1 MIQFIALERVRLILA
16 FSLTLFGG
24 LAWSDSTLAQ
34 TAPSPNTPSGNP
46 IGPDPALVTPLFF
59 VNNQAVLPEMLD
71 RVRRGNP
78 VFNAKFA
85 GAIGQDFQ
93 NLLLDQAILLEVT
106 RQDAAGMGVTEDEV
120 EKFVTDF
127 RAREKLVTEQ
137 AYNARLEKLGY
148 TDSSL
153 REIVRESFRLNKR
166 IAQVRDTA
174 AITPVELEFFMK
186 FNREKF
192 AASGVLQDRVLARQ
206 IVVQSLETAKEMI
219 KRAKAG
225 ADFAALAREF
235 SNAGASR
242 GGAVNNDGSEY
253 PGLVAR
259 DAFPEKVANAVFKL
273 SKGGLS
279 DPVRDGANI
288 YVVRVAKFVPIAAQ
302 TPMMQPA
309 KTVAKIEAEAMPLKR
324 DQEVENWL
332 EGLRSRAILRFP
344 DGLNSDRPK
353 LEFFNPLVALVGAGE
368 NPERVMLADL
378 NRAVYF
384 NPQVAALLS
393 RAGAGSSE
401 LLPKFFKVKALENL
415 IDERIAVVGA
425 TQENLPFVG
434 SRAMR
439 LEAMLNWQTRALKLT
454 PIEIRRYFDDHIGE
468 FITPASANMLEA
480 SFGSSTAA
488 STFRASAVKTK
499 GANYLALAQ
508 KMGGQARDMGRVA
521 SDKVPGEYQI
531 VFGYRQ
537 TKRLSS
543 VRRISGMIERNDA
556 QGKKLY
562 RILLVSN
569 LSSAVVPSYKKA
581 RDRVTAKVLEIKRRE
596 AGRRWLDTEREI
608 LGLQNDFNEVQTELE
623 NRARVS
629 ETPVEPSSPTPKAPS
644 NPTEP
649 PVTPPN
655 QPVDPNVP
663 GQ

>member
-1 MIQFIALERVRLILA
+1 MIQFAALERSRLIPA
-16 FSLTLFGG
+16 FTVALLSG
-24 LAWSDSTLAQ
+24 LVWSSSTFAQ
-34 TAPSPNTPSGNP
+34 TTPPANNP
-46 IGPDPALVTPLFF
+46 TAPDPALIAPLFF

-106 RQDAAGMGVTEDEV
+106 RQDAAGMLVTEDEV
-120 EKFVTDF
+120 EKFVSDF
-127 RAREKLVTEQ
+127 RTREKLVTEE

-148 TDSSL
+148 TDFSL
-153 REIVRESFRLNKR
+153 REVVRESFRLNKR
-166 IAQVRDTA
+166 IAQVRETA
-174 AITPVELEFFMK
+174 SITPIELEFFLK

-225 ADFAALAREF
+225 ADFAALARGF
-235 SNAGASR
+235 SSAGAVR

-253 PGLVAR
+253 PGLVTR
-259 DAFPEKVANAVFKL
+259 SAFPEKVANAVFKL
-273 SKGGLS
+273 EKGGLT

-288 YVVRVAKFVPIAAQ
+288 YVVRVSKFVPVAQ
-302 TPMMQPA
+302 QTLSLQPA
-309 KTVAKIEAEAMPLKR
+309 KTKAKIEAEAMPLKR
-324 DQEVENWL
+324 DQEIESWL
-332 EGLRSRAILRFP
+332 EGLRSSAVLRFP
-344 DGLNSDRPK
+344 DGSISDRPK
-353 LEFFNPLVALVGAGE
+353 LEFFNPLVALVGAGD

-415 IDERIAVVGA
+415 IDERIAVVA
-425 TQENLPFVG
+425 AAQENLPFIG
-434 SRAMR
+434 SRAAQ
-439 LEAMLNWQTRALKLT
+439 LEAMLIWQTRALKLT
-454 PIEIRRYFDDHIGE
+454 PIEIRRYFDDHLGE
-468 FITPASANMLEA
+468 FITPASANILEA
-480 SFGSSTAA
+480 SFTSSTVA
-488 STFRASAVKTK
+488 STFRANAVKAK
-499 GANYLALAQ
+499 GANYMALAQ
-508 KMGGQARDMGRVA
+508 KMGGQARDMGRVS

-543 VRRISGMIERNDA
+543 VRRISGVIERKDA
-556 QGKKLY
+556 QGKTLY
-562 RILLVSN
+562 RVLLGSN
-569 LSSAVVPSYKKA
+569 LSSAIVPSYKKA
-581 RDRVTAKVLEIKRRE
+581 RDRVTVKVLEIKRRE

-608 LGLQNDFNEVQTELE
+608 LGLQNDFDEVQTELE
-623 NRARVS
+623 NRARAS
-629 ETPVEPSSPTPKAPS
+629 ETPVEPSSPTPAPS
-644 NPTEP
+644 TPSSPTLPSEPPPVPTEP
-649 PVTPPN
+649 I
-655 QPVDPNVP
+655 P

>member
-1 MIQFIALERVRLILA
+1 MIQFVALERSRLILA
-16 FSLTLFGG
+16 FSLALFGG
-24 LAWSDSTLAQ
+24 LLWSSSTLAQ
-34 TAPSPNTPSGNP
+34 TTPSPSNP
-46 IGPDPALVTPLFF
+46 AAPDPALVAPLFF

-71 RVRRGNP
+71 RVRRTNP
-78 VFNAKFA
+78 VFNAKFV

-93 NLLLDQAILLEVT
+93 NLLLDQVILLEVT
-106 RQDAAGMGVTEDEV
+106 RQDAAGMLVTEDEV
-120 EKFVTDF
+120 ERFVSGF
-127 RAREKLVTEQ
+127 RAREKLVTEE

-148 TDSSL
+148 SDSSL

-166 IAQVRDTA
+166 IAQIRDTA
-174 AITPVELEFFMK
+174 SLTPVELEFFLK

-192 AASGVLQDRVLARQ
+192 ATSGVLQDRVLARQ

-235 SNAGASR
+235 SNAGAVR

-253 PGLVAR
+253 PGLVSR
-259 DAFPEKVANAVFKL
+259 DAFPTKVSNAVFKL
-273 SKGGLS
+273 SKGGVT

-288 YVVRVAKFVPIAAQ
+288 YVVRVAKFVPVAMQ
-302 TPMMQPA
+302 TISMQPA
-309 KTVAKIEAEAMPLKR
+309 KTRAKIEAEAMPLKR
-324 DQEVENWL
+324 DQEIEAWL
-332 EGLRSRAILRFP
+332 EGLRSKAVLRFP
-344 DGLNSDRPK
+344 DNPK

-415 IDERIAVVGA
+415 IDERIAVVAA
-425 TQENLPFVG
+425 TQENLPFIG
-434 SRAMR
+434 SRATR
-439 LEAMLNWQTRALKLT
+439 LEAMLRWQTRALKLT
-454 PIEIRRYFDDHIGE
+454 TMEIRRYFDDHLGE

-480 SFGSSTAA
+480 SFTSSTAA
-488 STFRASAVKTK
+488 STFRANAIKAK
-499 GANYLALAQ
+499 GANYLSLAL

-521 SDKVPGEYQI
+521 SDKVPSEYQI

-543 VRRISGMIERNDA
+543 VRRISGMIERKDA
-556 QGKKLY
+556 QNKTLY
-562 RILLVSN
+562 RVLLVSN
-569 LSSAVVPSYKKA
+569 LSAAIVPSYSKA
-581 RDRVTAKVLEIKRRE
+581 RDRVTTTVLEIKRRE

-629 ETPVEPSSPTPKAPS
+629 ETPVEPSSPTPAPS
-644 NPTEP
+644 TPPSEPPPVPTEP
-649 PVTPPN
+649 I
-655 QPVDPNVP
+655 P

>member
-1 MIQFIALERVRLILA
+1 MIQFVSFELVRLILA
-16 FSLTLFGG
+16 FSFALFCG
-24 LAWSDSTLAQ
+24 STLAQ
-34 TAPSPNTPSGNP
+34 TTPSPNNPPGNP
-46 IGPDPALVTPLFF
+46 IGPDPALVAPLFF

-106 RQDAAGMGVTEDEV
+106 RQDAAGMEVGEDEV
-120 EKFVTDF
+120 EKFVSEF
-127 RAREKLVTEQ
+127 RTREKLVTEE

-148 TDSSL
+148 SDSSL

-174 AITPVELEFFMK
+174 AISPVELEFFMK

-192 AASGVLQDRVLARQ
+192 ATAGVLEDRVLARQ
-206 IVVQSLETAKEMI
+206 IVVQNLDTAKEMI

-235 SNAGASR
+235 SNAGSSR

-259 DAFPEKVANAVFKL
+259 DAFSEKVANAVFKL
-273 SKGGLS
+273 EKGGIS

-288 YVVRVAKFVPIAAQ
+288 YVVRVAKFVPVAAQ
-302 TPMMQPA
+302 TLAMQPA
-309 KTVAKIEAEAMPLKR
+309 KTKAKIEAEAMPLKR

-332 EGLRSRAILRFP
+332 EALRSRAILRFP
-344 DGLNSDRPK
+344 ENPK
-353 LEFFNPLVALVGAGE
+353 LEFFNPLVALVGAGD

-393 RAGAGSSE
+393 RASAGSSE

-415 IDERIAVVGA
+415 IDERIAVVA
-425 TQENLPFVG
+425 AAQENLPFIG
-434 SRAMR
+434 SRAAR

-468 FITPASANMLEA
+468 FITPASANILEA
-480 SFGSSTAA
+480 SFVSSTTA
-488 STFRASAVKTK
+488 STFRASAVKAK
-499 GANYLALAQ
+499 GANYMALVE
-508 KMGGQARDMGRVA
+508 KMGGQARDMGRVT

-531 VFGYRQ
+531 VFGFRQ

-556 QGKKLY
+556 QGKKQY

-629 ETPVEPSSPTPKAPS
+629 ETPVEPSSPTPSTPS
-644 NPTEP
+644 KPTEP
-649 PVTPPN
+649 PVTPPS
-655 QPVDPNVP
+655 QPVDPNIP

>member
-1 MIQFIALERVRLILA
+1 MIQFVALERSRLILA
-16 FSLTLFGG
+16 FSLALFCG
-24 LAWSDSTLAQ
+24 STLAQ
-34 TAPSPNTPSGNP
+34 TTPSPNNPSGNP
-46 IGPDPALVTPLFF
+46 IGPDPALVAPLFF

-106 RQDAAGMGVTEDEV
+106 RQDAAGMEVTEDEV

-127 RAREKLVTEQ
+127 RAREKLVTEE

-148 TDSSL
+148 SDSSL

-174 AITPVELEFFMK
+174 SITPVELEFFMK

-206 IVVQSLETAKEMI
+206 IVVQSLETAKEMV

-235 SNAGASR
+235 SSAGAIR

-253 PGLVAR
+253 PGLVSR

-273 SKGGLS
+273 EKGGLS

-288 YVVRVAKFVPIAAQ
+288 YVVRVAKFVPVAQ
-302 TPMMQPA
+302 QTLSMQPA

-332 EGLRSRAILRFP
+332 EGLRSRAVLRFP
-344 DGLNSDRPK
+344 ENPK

-384 NPQVAALLS
+384 NPQVSALLS

-415 IDERIAVVGA
+415 IDERIAVVAA
-425 TQENLPFVG
+425 TQENLPFIG
-434 SRAMR
+434 SRAAR

-454 PIEIRRYFDDHIGE
+454 PIEIRRYYDDHIGE
-468 FITPASANMLEA
+468 FITPASANILEA
-480 SFGSSTAA
+480 SFVSSTAA
-488 STFRASAVKTK
+488 STFRASAVKSK
-499 GANYLALAQ
+499 GANYLMLAQ

-521 SDKVPGEYQI
+521 SDKVSGEYQI

-543 VRRISGMIERNDA
+543 VRRISGMIERKDA
-556 QGKKLY
+556 QGKTLY
-562 RILLVSN
+562 RVLLVSN

-608 LGLQNDFNEVQTELE
+608 LGLQNDFYEVQTELE
-623 NRARVS
+623 NRARAS
-629 ETPVEPSSPTPKAPS
+629 EAPVEPSSPTPSTPS

-649 PVTPPN
+649 PVTPPS
-655 QPVDPNVP
+655 QPVDPNIP

>member
-1 MIQFIALERVRLILA
+1 MIQFVSLERLRLTLA
-16 FSLTLFGG
+16 FSVALLGG
-24 LAWSDSTLAQ
+24 LAVAQ
-34 TAPSPNTPSGNP
+34 TSPAPNNP
-46 IGPDPALVTPLFF
+46 TAPDPALIAPLFF

-106 RQDAAGMGVTEDEV
+106 RQDAAGMEVSEDEV
-120 EKFVTDF
+120 EKFVSDF
-127 RAREKLVTEQ
+127 RAREKLVAEE

-174 AITPVELEFFMK
+174 AITPAELEFFLK

-192 AASGVLQDRVLARQ
+192 AQSGVLEDRVLARQ
-206 IVVQSLETAKEMI
+206 IVVQSLETAKEMV
-219 KRAKAG
+219 KRARAG

-235 SNAGASR
+235 SSAGANR

-273 SKGGLS
+273 PKGGLT

-288 YVVRVAKFVPIAAQ
+288 YVVRVAKFVPVAAQ
-302 TPMMQPA
+302 ILMMQPA
-309 KTVAKIEAEAMPLKR
+309 KTVAKIEAVAMPLKR
-324 DQEVENWL
+324 DQEVEGWL
-332 EGLRSRAILRFP
+332 EGLRSRAVLRFP
-344 DGLNSDRPK
+344 ETPK
-353 LEFFNPLVALVGAGE
+353 LEFFNPLVALIGAGD

-384 NPQVAALLS
+384 NPQVAGLLS

-401 LLPKFFKVKALENL
+401 LLPKFFKVKALESL
-415 IDERIAVVGA
+415 IDERIAAVAA
-425 TQENLPFVG
+425 TQENLPFIG
-434 SRAMR
+434 ARPAR

-454 PIEIRRYFDDHIGE
+454 PIEIRRYFDDHLGE

-480 SFGSSTAA
+480 SFTSSTVA
-488 STFRASAVKTK
+488 STFRANAVKAK
-499 GANYLALAQ
+499 GANYMVLAQ
-508 KMGGQARDMGRVA
+508 KMGGQVRDMGRIT

-531 VFGYRQ
+531 VFGFRQ

-543 VRRISGMIERNDA
+543 VRRISGVIERKDA
-556 QGKKLY
+556 QGQSLY
-562 RILLVSN
+562 RVLLVSN
-569 LSSAVVPSYKKA
+569 LNSALVPSYKKA
-581 RDRVTAKVLEIKRRE
+581 RDRVTAKVLEVKRRE

-608 LGLQNDFNEVQTELE
+608 LGLQNDFPEVQTELE
-623 NRARVS
+623 NRARAS
-629 ETPVEPSSPTPKAPS
+629 ETPVEPSSPTPVPS
-644 NPTEP
+644 TPTEP
-649 PVTPPN
+649 PSLPI
-655 QPVDPNVP
+655 DPDP
-663 GQ
+663 SQ

>member
-1 MIQFIALERVRLILA
+1 MIQFISLERSRLILA
-16 FSLTLFGG
+16 FTVALFAGLSLSS
-24 LAWSDSTLAQ
+24 LAFAQ
-34 TAPSPNTPSGNP
+34 NAPSPNNPSGNP
-46 IGPDPALVTPLFF
+46 IGPDPALVAPLFF

-106 RQDAAGMGVTEDEV
+106 RQDAAGMSVTEDEV
-120 EKFVTDF
+120 EKFVSDF
-127 RAREKLVTEQ
+127 RAREKLVTEE

-174 AITPVELEFFMK
+174 SITPVELGFFLK

-192 AASGVLQDRVLARQ
+192 TASGVLQDRVLARQ

-235 SNAGASR
+235 SSAGAAR
-242 GGAVNNDGSEY
+242 GGAVNNDESEY
-253 PGLVAR
+253 PGLVSR

-273 SKGGLS
+273 EKGGVT

-288 YVVRVAKFVPIAAQ
+288 YVVRVAKFVPVAQ
-302 TPMMQPA
+302 QTLSMQPA
-309 KTVAKIEAEAMPLKR
+309 KTRAKIETEAMPFKR
-324 DQEVENWL
+324 DQEVESWL
-332 EGLRSRAILRFP
+332 EALRSRAILRFP
-344 DGLNSDRPK
+344 ENPK

-415 IDERIAVVGA
+415 IDERIAVVA
-425 TQENLPFVG
+425 AAQENLPFIG

-439 LEAMLNWQTRALKLT
+439 LEAMLNWQTRVLKLT
-454 PIEIRRYFDDHIGE
+454 TMEIRRYFDDHLGE

-480 SFGSSTAA
+480 SFVSSTAA
-488 STFRASAVKTK
+488 STFRASAVKSK
-499 GANYLALAQ
+499 GENFLSLAV

-543 VRRISGMIERNDA
+543 VRRISGMIERKDA
-556 QGKKLY
+556 QGKTLY
-562 RILLVSN
+562 RVLLVSN
-569 LSSAVVPSYKKA
+569 LSSAIVPSYKKA

-623 NRARVS
+623 NRARAS
-629 ETPVEPSSPTPKAPS
+629 ETPVEPSSPTPS
-644 NPTEP
+644 
-649 PVTPPN
+649 TPPSTPPS

>member
-1 MIQFIALERVRLILA
+1 MIQFVTKKRSRLILA
-16 FSLTLFGG
+16 FSVALLSG
-24 LAWSDSTLAQ
+24 LVWRSSTFAQ
-34 TAPSPNTPSGNP
+34 TTPPTNSPTA
-46 IGPDPALVTPLFF
+46 PDPALIAPLFF

-106 RQDAAGMGVTEDEV
+106 RQDAAGMSVTEDEV
-120 EKFVTDF
+120 EKFVSDF
-127 RAREKLVTEQ
+127 RSREKLVTEE
-137 AYNARLEKLGY
+137 AYTARLEKLGY

-166 IAQVRDTA
+166 IAQLRDTA
-174 AITPVELEFFMK
+174 SITPVELEFFLK
-186 FNREKF
+186 LNREKF
-192 AASGVLQDRVLARQ
+192 AASGVLQDRALTRQ

-219 KRAKAG
+219 KRARAG
-225 ADFAALAREF
+225 ADFASLAREF
-235 SNAGASR
+235 SSAGAAR

-253 PGLVAR
+253 PGLVTRA
-259 DAFPEKVANAVFKL
+259 AFPEKVAKAVFKL
-273 SKGGLS
+273 EKGGIT

-288 YVVRVAKFVPIAAQ
+288 YVVRVAKFVPVASQ
-302 TPMMQPA
+302 TLMMQPA
-309 KTVAKIEAEAMPLKR
+309 KTRAKIEAEAMPLKR
-324 DQEVENWL
+324 DQEVETWL
-332 EGLRSRAILRFP
+332 EGLRSKAVLRFP
-344 DGLNSDRPK
+344 DNPK

-415 IDERIAVVGA
+415 IDERIAVVA
-425 TQENLPFVG
+425 AAQENLPFIG
-434 SRAMR
+434 SRAAR
-439 LEAMLNWQTRALKLT
+439 LEAMLNLQTRALKLT
-454 PIEIRRYFDDHIGE
+454 TMEIRRYFDDHLGE
-468 FITPASANMLEA
+468 FITPASANILEA
-480 SFGSSTAA
+480 SFVSSTAA
-488 STFRASAVKTK
+488 STFRASAVKAK
-499 GANYLALAQ
+499 GENYLPLAI
-508 KMGGQARDMGRVA
+508 KMGGQSRDMGRVA

-531 VFGYRQ
+531 VFGFRQ

-543 VRRISGMIERNDA
+543 VRRISGMIERKDSQN
-556 QGKKLY
+556 KTLY
-562 RILLVSN
+562 RVLLISN
-569 LSSAVVPSYKKA
+569 LSSAVVPSYKNA

-629 ETPVEPSSPTPKAPS
+629 ETPVEPSSPTPLPITPPS
-644 NPTEP
+644 
-649 PVTPPN
+649 TPPN
-655 QPVDPNVP
+655 EPPPVPEPIP

>member
-1 MIQFIALERVRLILA
+1 MIQFVSLERSRLTLA
-16 FSLTLFGG
+16 FSLALLSG
-24 LAWSDSTLAQ
+24 LIWSNSSLAQ
-34 TAPSPNTPSGNP
+34 TTPSPNNP
-46 IGPDPALVTPLFF
+46 VAPDPALVAPLFF

-71 RVRRGNP
+71 RVRRTNP

-93 NLLLDQAILLEVT
+93 NLLLDQVILLEVT
-106 RQDAAGMGVTEDEV
+106 RQDAAGMLVTEDEV
-120 EKFVTDF
+120 EKFVTGF
-127 RAREKLVTEQ
+127 RVREKLVTEE
-137 AYNARLEKLGY
+137 AYNARLLKLGY
-148 TDSSL
+148 SDSSL
-153 REIVRESFRLNKR
+153 REVVRESFRLNKR
-166 IAQVRDTA
+166 IAQVRETA
-174 AITPVELEFFMK
+174 SLAPVELEFFLK

-235 SNAGASR
+235 SSAGTGR

-253 PGLVAR
+253 PGLVTR
-259 DAFPEKVANAVFKL
+259 SAFPAKVANAVFKL
-273 SKGGLS
+273 EKGGLTN
-279 DPVRDGANI
+279 PIRDGANI
-288 YVVRVAKFVPIAAQ
+288 YVVRVAKFVPVAQ
-302 TPMMQPA
+302 QTLSIQPA
-309 KTVAKIEAEAMPLKR
+309 KTRAKIEAEAMPLKR
-324 DQEVENWL
+324 DQEIESWL
-332 EGLRSRAILRFP
+332 ESLRSRAILRF
-344 DGLNSDRPK
+344 SDAPK

-415 IDERIAVVGA
+415 IDERIAVVA
-425 TQENLPFVG
+425 AAQENLPFIG
-434 SRAMR
+434 SRAAR
-439 LEAMLNWQTRALKLT
+439 LEAMLRWQTRALKLT
-454 PIEIRRYFDDHIGE
+454 TMEIRRYFDDHLGE
-468 FITPASANMLEA
+468 FITPANANILEA
-480 SFGSSTAA
+480 SFTSSTAA
-488 STFRASAVKTK
+488 STFRASAVKAK
-499 GANYLALAQ
+499 GANYMMLAQ

-521 SDKVPGEYQI
+521 SNNVPSEYQI

-537 TKRLSS
+537 TARLSS

-562 RILLVSN
+562 RVLLVSN
-569 LSSAVVPSYKKA
+569 LSAAIVPSYKKA
-581 RDRVTAKVLEIKRRE
+581 RDRVTTKVLEIKRRE

-629 ETPVEPSSPTPKAPS
+629 ETPVEPSSPTPSTPS
-644 NPTEP
+644 SPNEPSEPPPVPTEP
-649 PVTPPN
+649 I
-655 QPVDPNVP
+655 P

>member
-1 MIQFIALERVRLILA
+1 MIQFVAKKRSRLILA
-16 FSLTLFGG
+16 FTVALLS
-24 LAWSDSTLAQ
+24 SSTFAQ
-34 TAPSPNTPSGNP
+34 TPPANNP
-46 IGPDPALVTPLFF
+46 TSPDPALIAPLFF

-78 VFNAKFA
+78 VFNAKFT

-106 RQDAAGMGVTEDEV
+106 RHDAAGMFVTEDEV
-120 EKFVTDF
+120 EKFVSDF
-127 RAREKLVTEQ
+127 RAREKLVTEE

-174 AITPVELEFFMK
+174 SLTPVELEFFMK

-192 AASGVLQDRVLARQ
+192 ATSGVLQDRVLARQ
-206 IVVQSLETAKEMI
+206 IVVQNLETAKEMT

-235 SNAGASR
+235 SSAGAVR
-242 GGAVNNDGSEY
+242 GGAVNNDSSEY

-259 DAFPEKVANAVFKL
+259 NAFPEKVANAVFKL
-273 SKGGLS
+273 EKDGVT

-288 YVVRVAKFVPIAAQ
+288 YVVRVAKFVPVAAQ
-302 TPMMQPA
+302 TLAMQPA
-309 KTVAKIEAEAMPLKR
+309 KTKAKIEAEAMPLKR

-332 EGLRSRAILRFP
+332 EALRSRAILRFP
-344 DGLNSDRPK
+344 ENPK

-415 IDERIAVVGA
+415 IDERIAVVAA
-425 TQENLPFVG
+425 TQENLPFIG

-454 PIEIRRYFDDHIGE
+454 PIEIRRYYDDHIGE

-480 SFGSSTAA
+480 SFVSSTAA
-488 STFRASAVKTK
+488 STFRASAVKAK
-499 GANYLALAQ
+499 GADYIALAR

-543 VRRISGMIERNDA
+543 VRRISGMIERKDA
-556 QGKKLY
+556 QGKSLY
-562 RILLVSN
+562 RVLLVSN
-569 LSSAVVPSYKKA
+569 LSSAVVPSYKNA

-629 ETPVEPSSPTPKAPS
+629 ETPVEPSSPTPSTPS

-649 PVTPPN
+649 PVTPPS
-655 QPVDPNVP
+655 QPVDPNIP

>member
-1 MIQFIALERVRLILA
+1 MIQFVDLERSRLILA
-16 FSLTLFGG
+16 FSLALVSG
-24 LAWSDSTLAQ
+24 LAWSSSTFAQ
-34 TAPSPNTPSGNP
+34 STPPTNNPTA
-46 IGPDPALVTPLFF
+46 PDPALVSPLFF

-106 RQDAAGMGVTEDEV
+106 RQDAAGMSVTEDEV
-120 EKFVTDF
+120 EKFVSDF
-127 RAREKLVTEQ
+127 RSREKLVSEVV
-137 AYNARLEKLGY
+137 YNARLEKLGY

-174 AITPVELEFFMK
+174 SITPAELEFFMK

-192 AASGVLQDRVLARQ
+192 RTNGVLQDRVLARQ

-235 SNAGASR
+235 SSAGAAR

-273 SKGGLS
+273 EKGGVS

-288 YVVRVAKFVPIAAQ
+288 YVVRVAKFVPVAAQ
-302 TPMMQPA
+302 TLAMQPA
-309 KTVAKIEAEAMPLKR
+309 KTKAKIEVEAMPLKR
-324 DQEVENWL
+324 DQEVESWL
-332 EGLRSRAILRFP
+332 EGLRSRAVLRFP
-344 DGLNSDRPK
+344 ENPK

-393 RAGAGSSE
+393 RASAGSSE

-415 IDERIAVVGA
+415 IDERIAVVA
-425 TQENLPFVG
+425 AQQENLPFIG
-434 SRAMR
+434 SRAAR

-454 PIEIRRYFDDHIGE
+454 PIEIRRYYDDHIGE
-468 FITPASANMLEA
+468 FITPASANILEA
-480 SFGSSTAA
+480 SFVSSTAA
-488 STFRASAVKTK
+488 STFRASAVKVK
-499 GANYLALAQ
+499 GANYMALAQ
-508 KMGGQARDMGRVA
+508 KMGGQARNMGRVA

-531 VFGYRQ
+531 VFGFRQ

-556 QGKKLY
+556 QGKKQY

-623 NRARVS
+623 NRARGS
-629 ETPVEPSSPTPKAPS
+629 ENPVEPSSPTPSTPS

-649 PVTPPN
+649 PVTPPS
-655 QPVDPNVP
+655 QPVDPNIP

>member
-1 MIQFIALERVRLILA
+1 MIQVVSLERSRLILA
-16 FSLTLFGG
+16 FSVALFGG
-24 LAWSDSTLAQ
+24 FTVAQ
-34 TAPSPNTPSGNP
+34 TSPPPNNP
-46 IGPDPALVTPLFF
+46 TAPDPALIGPLFF

-106 RQDAAGMGVTEDEV
+106 RQDAAGMEVTEDQV
-120 EKFVTDF
+120 EKFVSDF
-127 RAREKLVTEQ
+127 RTREKLVTEG

-174 AITPVELEFFMK
+174 SIAPAELEFFLK

-192 AASGVLQDRVLARQ
+192 AQSGVLEDRVLARQ

-235 SNAGASR
+235 SSAGAAR
-242 GGAVNNDGSEY
+242 GGAVNNDGSGY

-259 DAFPEKVANAVFKL
+259 VAFPEKVARAVFKL
-273 SKGGLS
+273 SKGGVT
-279 DPVRDGANI
+279 DPIRDGANI
-288 YVVRVAKFVPIAAQ
+288 YVVRVAKFVPVAAQ
-302 TPMMQPA
+302 TLAMQPA
-309 KTVAKIEAEAMPLKR
+309 KTRAKIEVEAMPLKR
-324 DQEVENWL
+324 DQEVETWL

-344 DGLNSDRPK
+344 DGSNSGGSNSGGSNSGTSSTGGPK

-368 NPERVMLADL
+368 NLERVMLADL

-393 RAGAGSSE
+393 RASAGSSE

-415 IDERIAVVGA
+415 IDERIAVVAA
-425 TQENLPFVG
+425 TQENLPFIG
-434 SRAMR
+434 ARAVR

-454 PIEIRRYFDDHIGE
+454 PLEIRRYFEDHLGE
-468 FITPASANMLEA
+468 FITLASANILEA
-480 SFGSSTAA
+480 SFTSSTAA
-488 STFRASAVKTK
+488 STFRVNAVKAK
-499 GANYLALAQ
+499 GANYVVLAQ

-556 QGKKLY
+556 RGKKLY
-562 RILLVSN
+562 RVLLVSN
-569 LSSAVVPSYKKA
+569 LSSAVVPSYNKA
-581 RDRVTAKVLEIKRRE
+581 RDRATAKVLEIKRRE

-623 NRARVS
+623 NRARAS
-629 ETPVEPSSPTPKAPS
+629 ETPVEPSG
-644 NPTEP
+644 PTEP
-649 PVTPPN
+649 PVTPPST
-655 QPVDPNVP
+655 PIDPNVP

>member
-1 MIQFIALERVRLILA
+1 MIQSVFLERVRLVLA
-16 FSLTLFGG
+16 FNVALLGG
-24 LAWSDSTLAQ
+24 LAMAQ
-34 TAPSPNTPSGNP
+34 TAPSPNNPSGNP
-46 IGPDPALVTPLFF
+46 IGPDPALTAPLFF

-78 VFNAKFA
+78 VFKAKFA

-106 RQDAAGMGVTEDEV
+106 RQDSAGMEVSEAEV
-120 EKFVTDF
+120 EKYIADF
-127 RAREKLVTEQ
+127 RTREKLVSEQ
-137 AYNARLEKLGY
+137 AYEARIAKLGY
-148 TDSSL
+148 SDSSL
-153 REIVRESFRLNKR
+153 REVVRESFRLNKR
-166 IAQVRDTA
+166 IVQVRDTA
-174 AITPVELEFFMK
+174 SVSAVELEFFMK

-192 AASGVLQDRVLARQ
+192 ATSGVLQDRVLARQ

-225 ADFAALAREF
+225 ADFAVLAREF
-235 SNAGASR
+235 SSAGAGR
-242 GGAVNNDGSEY
+242 GGAVNNDGSGY
-253 PGLVAR
+253 PGLVTG

-273 SKGGLS
+273 SKGGVT

-288 YVVRVAKFVPIAAQ
+288 YVVRVAKFVPVAEQ
-302 TPMMQPA
+302 TLSMQPA
-309 KTVAKIEAEAMPLKR
+309 KTKAKIEAEALPLKR

-332 EGLRSRAILRFP
+332 EALRSRAILRFP
-344 DGLNSDRPK
+344 EGSNLGAPK
-353 LEFFNPLVALVGAGE
+353 LEFFNPLVALVGAGD
-368 NPERVMLADL
+368 NPERVLLADL

-393 RAGAGSSE
+393 RAAPGSSE
-401 LLPKFFKVKALENL
+401 LLPKFFKVKALQSL
-415 IDERIAVVGA
+415 IDERIAVVA
-425 TQENLPFVG
+425 ARQENLPFIG
-434 SRAMR
+434 ARPAR

-454 PIEIRRYFDDHIGE
+454 TMEVRRYFDDHLGE

-480 SFGSSTAA
+480 SFASSTAA
-488 STFRASAVKTK
+488 STFRASAVKAK
-499 GANYLALAQ
+499 GENYIALAQ
-508 KMGGQARDMGRVA
+508 KMGGQARDMGRVT

-562 RILLVSN
+562 RVLLVSN
-569 LSSAVVPSYKKA
+569 LTSAVVPSYKKA
-581 RDRVTAKVLEIKRRE
+581 RASVTAKVLEIKRRE

-623 NRARVS
+623 NRARAS
-629 ETPVEPSSPTPKAPS
+629 ETPVEPSGPTPVPS
-644 NPTEP
+644 
-649 PVTPPN
+649 TPPTTPPSE
-655 QPVDPNVP
+655 PVDPTLP
-663 GQ
+663 GS

>member
-1 MIQFIALERVRLILA
+1 MIQFIFLERSRLILA
-16 FSLTLFGG
+16 FSLALFCG
-24 LAWSDSTLAQ
+24 STLAQ
-34 TAPSPNTPSGNP
+34 TTPSPNNPSGNP
-46 IGPDPALVTPLFF
+46 IGPDPALVAPLFF

-106 RQDAAGMGVTEDEV
+106 RQDAAGMEVSEDEV
-120 EKFVTDF
+120 EKFVSEF
-127 RAREKLVTEQ
+127 RAREKLVTEE

-174 AITPVELEFFMK
+174 SISPVELEFFLK

-192 AASGVLQDRVLARQ
+192 AASGVLEDRVLARQ

-235 SNAGASR
+235 SSAGAAR

-253 PGLVAR
+253 PGLVSR

-273 SKGGLS
+273 EKGGVS

-288 YVVRVAKFVPIAAQ
+288 YVVRVAKFVPVAAQ
-302 TPMMQPA
+302 TLAMQPA
-309 KTVAKIEAEAMPLKR
+309 KIEAKIEAEAMPLKR

-344 DGLNSDRPK
+344 DNPK
-353 LEFFNPLVALVGAGE
+353 LEFFNPLVALVGAGD

-415 IDERIAVVGA
+415 IDERIAVVA
-425 TQENLPFVG
+425 AAQENLPFIG
-434 SRAMR
+434 SRASR
-439 LEAMLNWQTRALKLT
+439 LEVILNWQTRALKLT
-454 PIEIRRYFDDHIGE
+454 PIEIRRYYDDHIGE
-468 FITPASANMLEA
+468 FITPASANILEA
-480 SFGSSTAA
+480 SFGSSTVA

-499 GANYLALAQ
+499 GANYSALAQ

-531 VFGYRQ
+531 VFGFRQ

-543 VRRISGMIERNDA
+543 VRRISGMIERKDA
-556 QGKKLY
+556 QGKSLY
-562 RILLVSN
+562 RVLLISN
-569 LSSAVVPSYKKA
+569 LSSAVVPSYKNA

-623 NRARVS
+623 NRARAS
-629 ETPVEPSSPTPKAPS
+629 ETPVEPSSPTPTPVPS
-644 NPTEP
+644 EPPPVPTEP
-649 PVTPPN
+649 
-655 QPVDPNVP
+655 VP

>member
-1 MIQFIALERVRLILA
+1 MIQFVSLERSRLILA
-16 FSLTLFGG
+16 FSLSLVSG
-24 LAWSDSTLAQ
+24 LALAQ
-34 TAPSPNTPSGNP
+34 TTSPVNSPTA
-46 IGPDPALVTPLFF
+46 PDPALTAPLFF

-106 RQDAAGMGVTEDEV
+106 RQDAEAMPVTEDEV

-127 RAREKLVTEQ
+127 RAREKLVSEE

-148 TDSSL
+148 SDSSL

-166 IAQVRDTA
+166 IAQVRETA
-174 AITPVELEFFMK
+174 SISPVELEFFLK
-186 FNREKF
+186 FNRKKF
-192 AASGVLQDRVLARQ
+192 ADAGVLQDRMLARQ
-206 IVVQSLETAKEMI
+206 IVVQSLETAKEMV

-235 SNAGASR
+235 SSAGAVR

-253 PGLVAR
+253 PGLVTR

-273 SKGGLS
+273 GKGGVT

-288 YVVRVAKFVPIAAQ
+288 YVVRVAKFVPVAAQ
-302 TPMMQPA
+302 TLAMQPA
-309 KTVAKIEAEAMPLKR
+309 KTVAKIEAEALPLKR
-324 DQEVENWL
+324 DQTVEAWL

-344 DGLNSDRPK
+344 DGSTPDRPK

-393 RAGAGSSE
+393 RASAGSSE
-401 LLPKFFKVKALENL
+401 LLPKYFKVKALENL
-415 IDERIAVVGA
+415 IDERIAVVAA
-425 TQENLPFVG
+425 TQENLPFIG
-434 SRAMR
+434 SRAAR
-439 LEAMLNWQTRALKLT
+439 LESMLNWQTRALKLT
-454 PIEIRRYFDDHIGE
+454 TMEVRRYFDDHLGE
-468 FITPASANMLEA
+468 FITPASANLLEA
-480 SFGSSTAA
+480 SFTSSMVA
-488 STFRASAVKTK
+488 STFRASAIKAR
-499 GANYLALAQ
+499 GDNFNALAV
-508 KMGGQARDMGRVA
+508 KMGGQARDMGRIG

-543 VRRISGMIERNDA
+543 VRRLSGVIERNDA
-556 QGKKLY
+556 QGKTLY
-562 RILLVSN
+562 RVLLVSN

-581 RDRVTAKVLEIKRRE
+581 KDRVIARLLEIKRRE

-623 NRARVS
+623 NRARAS
-629 ETPVEPSSPTPKAPS
+629 ETPVEPSSPTPAPIPS
-644 NPTEP
+644 PSPAPGE
-649 PVTPPN
+649 
-655 QPVDPNVP
+655 PVDPTLP
-663 GQ
+663 GK

>member
-1 MIQFIALERVRLILA
+1 MIQFVSLERSRLILA
-16 FSLTLFGG
+16 FTVALLAG
-24 LAWSDSTLAQ
+24 LLWSSSTFAQ
-34 TAPSPNTPSGNP
+34 TTPPANSPTS
-46 IGPDPALVTPLFF
+46 PDPALTAPLFF

-106 RQDAAGMGVTEDEV
+106 RQDAAGMEVTEDEV
-120 EKFVTDF
+120 EKFVADF
-127 RAREKLVTEQ
+127 RAREKLVTEE

-166 IAQVRDTA
+166 IAQVRETA
-174 AITPVELEFFMK
+174 SITPTELEFFLK

-192 AASGVLQDRVLARQ
+192 ATSGVLQDRVLARQ

-235 SNAGASR
+235 SSAGAVR

-273 SKGGLS
+273 SKGGVS

-288 YVVRVAKFVPIAAQ
+288 YVVRVAKFVPVAAQ
-302 TPMMQPA
+302 TLAMQPA
-309 KTVAKIEAEAMPLKR
+309 KTKAKIEAEAMPLKR
-324 DQEVENWL
+324 DQEVETWL
-332 EGLRSRAILRFP
+332 EALRSRAILRFP
-344 DGLNSDRPK
+344 DGSNSGGPK

-415 IDERIAVVGA
+415 IDERIAVVAA
-425 TQENLPFVG
+425 TQETLPFIG
-434 SRAMR
+434 SRAVR

-454 PIEIRRYFDDHIGE
+454 TMEIRRYFDDHLGE
-468 FITPASANMLEA
+468 FITPASANILEA
-480 SFGSSTAA
+480 SFPSSTAA
-488 STFRASAVKTK
+488 SNFRASAIKVR
-499 GANYLALAQ
+499 GSDFNALAS

-543 VRRISGMIERNDA
+543 VRRISGMIERKDA
-556 QGKKLY
+556 QGKSLY
-562 RILLVSN
+562 RVLLISN
-569 LSSAVVPSYKKA
+569 LSAAVVPSYKKA
-581 RDRVTAKVLEIKRRE
+581 RDRVTSKVLEIKRRE

-629 ETPVEPSSPTPKAPS
+629 ETPVEPSG
-644 NPTEP
+644 PTEP
-649 PVTPPN
+649 PVTPPS
-655 QPVDPNVP
+655 QPVDPSVP

>member
-1 MIQFIALERVRLILA
+1 LILA
-16 FSLTLFGG
+16 FSLALFCG
-24 LAWSDSTLAQ
+24 STLAQ
-34 TAPSPNTPSGNP
+34 TTPSPNNPSGNP
-46 IGPDPALVTPLFF
+46 IGPDPALVAPLFF

-106 RQDAAGMGVTEDEV
+106 RQDAAGMELSEDEV
-120 EKFVTDF
+120 EKFISDF
-127 RAREKLVTEQ
+127 RAREKLVTEE

-174 AITPVELEFFMK
+174 SITPAELEFFLK

-192 AASGVLQDRVLARQ
+192 VASRVLQDRVLARQ

-235 SNAGASR
+235 SVSGSSR
-242 GGAVNNDGSEY
+242 GGAINNDGSAY
-253 PGLVAR
+253 PGLVTR
-259 DAFPEKVANAVFKL
+259 DAFPEKVANAAFKL
-273 SKGGLS
+273 DKGGVT

-288 YVVRVAKFVPIAAQ
+288 YVVRVAKFVPVAAQ
-302 TPMMQPA
+302 TLMMQPA
-309 KTVAKIEAEAMPLKR
+309 KTKAKIEAEAMPLKR
-324 DQEVENWL
+324 DQVVETWL
-332 EGLRSRAILRFP
+332 EALRSRAVLRFP
-344 DGLNSDRPK
+344 DNPK
-353 LEFFNPLVALVGAGE
+353 LEFFNPLVALVGAGD
-368 NPERVMLADL
+368 NPERVLLADL

-393 RAGAGSSE
+393 RASAGSSE
-401 LLPKFFKVKALENL
+401 LLPKFFKVKAFENL
-415 IDERIAVVGA
+415 IDERIAVVAA
-425 TQENLPFVG
+425 TQENLPFIG
-434 SRAMR
+434 SRAVR

-454 PIEIRRYFDDHIGE
+454 TMEIRRYFDDHLGE
-468 FITPASANMLEA
+468 FITPASANILEA
-480 SFGSSTAA
+480 SFPSSTAA
-488 STFRASAVKTK
+488 STFRVSAVTAK
-499 GANYLALAQ
+499 GANYTTLAQ
-508 KMGGQARDMGRVA
+508 KMGGQARDMGRVS

-556 QGKKLY
+556 QGTKLY
-562 RILLVSN
+562 RVLLVSN

-581 RDRVTAKVLEIKRRE
+581 RDRVAAKVLEIKRRE

-608 LGLQNDFNEVQTELE
+608 LGLQNDFAEVQTELE

-629 ETPVEPSSPTPKAPS
+629 ETPVEPSSPTPSEPPS
-644 NPTEP
+644 TPLTEP
-649 PVTPPN
+649 PVTPPD
-655 QPVDPNVP
+655 QPIDPNVP

>member
-1 MIQFIALERVRLILA
+1 MIQFVSLERAWLILA
-16 FSLTLFGG
+16 FSVALFSGV
-24 LAWSDSTLAQ
+24 TFAQ
-34 TAPSPNTPSGNP
+34 TTPPVNNP
-46 IGPDPALVTPLFF
+46 TAPDPALVAPLFF

-106 RQDAAGMGVTEDEV
+106 RQDAAGMELSEDEV
-120 EKFVTDF
+120 EKFISDF
-127 RAREKLVTEQ
+127 RAREKLVTEE

-174 AITPVELEFFMK
+174 SITPAELEFFLK

-192 AASGVLQDRVLARQ
+192 VASRVLQDRVLARQ

-235 SNAGASR
+235 SVSGSSR
-242 GGAVNNDGSEY
+242 GGAINNDGSAY
-253 PGLVAR
+253 PGLVTR

-273 SKGGLS
+273 DKGGVT

-288 YVVRVAKFVPIAAQ
+288 YVVRVAKFVPVAAQ
-302 TPMMQPA
+302 TLMMQPA
-309 KTVAKIEAEAMPLKR
+309 KTKAKIEAEAMPLKR
-324 DQEVENWL
+324 DQVVETWL
-332 EGLRSRAILRFP
+332 EALRSRAVLRFP
-344 DGLNSDRPK
+344 DNPK
-353 LEFFNPLVALVGAGE
+353 LEFFNPLVALVGAGD
-368 NPERVMLADL
+368 NPERVLLADL

-393 RAGAGSSE
+393 RASAGSSE
-401 LLPKFFKVKALENL
+401 LLPKFFKVKAFENL
-415 IDERIAVVGA
+415 IDERIAVVAA
-425 TQENLPFVG
+425 TQENLPFIG
-434 SRAMR
+434 SRAVR

-454 PIEIRRYFDDHIGE
+454 TMEIRRYFDDHLGE
-468 FITPASANMLEA
+468 FITPASANILEA
-480 SFGSSTAA
+480 SFPSSTAA
-488 STFRASAVKTK
+488 STFRVSAVTAK
-499 GANYLALAQ
+499 GANYTTLAQ
-508 KMGGQARDMGRVA
+508 KMGGQARDMGRVS

-556 QGKKLY
+556 QGTKLY
-562 RILLVSN
+562 RVLLVSN

-581 RDRVTAKVLEIKRRE
+581 RDRVAAKVLEIKRRE

-608 LGLQNDFNEVQTELE
+608 LGLQNDFAEVQTELE

-629 ETPVEPSSPTPKAPS
+629 ETPVEPSSPTPSEPPS
-644 NPTEP
+644 TPLTEP
-649 PVTPPN
+649 PVTPPD
-655 QPVDPNVP
+655 QPIDPNVP

>member
-1 MIQFIALERVRLILA
+1 MIPFFSLERARLSLA
-16 FSLTLFGG
+16 FVVAVFGG
-24 LAWSDSTLAQ
+24 LAMAQ
-34 TAPSPNTPSGNP
+34 TTPVPNTPPNNP
-46 IGPDPALVTPLFF
+46 IGPDPALNAPLFF

-106 RQDAAGMGVTEDEV
+106 RQDATSMEVSEDEV
-120 EKFVTDF
+120 EKFVSDF
-127 RAREKLVTEQ
+127 RAREKLVTEE

-153 REIVRESFRLNKR
+153 REIVRESFKLNKR
-166 IAQVRDTA
+166 IAQVRDTTS
-174 AITPVELEFFMK
+174 ITPAELEFFLK

-192 AASGVLQDRVLARQ
+192 SQSGLLEDRVLARQ
-206 IVVQSLETAKEMI
+206 IVVQNLETAKEMI

-235 SNAGASR
+235 SSAAASR
-242 GGAVNNDGSEY
+242 GGAVNNDGSEF
-253 PGLVAR
+253 PGLVGR

-273 SKGGLS
+273 QSGSLS
-279 DPVRDGANI
+279 APVRDGVNI
-288 YVVRVAKFVPIAAQ
+288 YVVRVAKFVPVAAQ
-302 TPMMQPA
+302 TLAMQPA
-309 KTVAKIEAEAMPLKR
+309 KTRAKIEAEAMPLKR
-324 DQEVENWL
+324 DQEVESWL
-332 EGLRSRAILRFP
+332 EALRSKAILRFP
-344 DGLNSDRPK
+344 ENPK
-353 LEFFNPLVALVGAGE
+353 LEFFNPLVALVGAGD

-393 RAGAGSSE
+393 RASAGSSE
-401 LLPKFFKVKALENL
+401 LLPKYFKVKALENL
-415 IDERIAVVGA
+415 IDERIAIVA
-425 TQENLPFVG
+425 AAQENLPLIG
-434 SRAMR
+434 SRAAR
-439 LEAMLNWQTRALKLT
+439 LEAMLNWQTRALKLPT
-454 PIEIRRYFDDHIGE
+454 MEIRRYFDDHLGE

-480 SFGSSTAA
+480 SFASSTAA
-488 STFRASAVKTK
+488 STFRVSAIKTK
-499 GANYLALAQ
+499 GANYLALAA
-508 KMGGQARDMGRVA
+508 KMAGQARDMGRVA

-531 VFGYRQ
+531 VFGFRQ

-543 VRRISGMIERNDA
+543 LRRISSVIERKDA
-556 QGKKLY
+556 QGKTLY
-562 RILLVSN
+562 RVLLVSN
-569 LSSAVVPSYKKA
+569 LSSAVVPSYKNA

-623 NRARVS
+623 NRARAS
-629 ETPVEPSSPTPKAPS
+629 ETPVEPSSPTPVPS
-644 NPTEP
+644 TP
-649 PVTPPN
+649 PSTPPN
-655 QPVDPNVP
+655 EPVDPNVP